1 MPHFNVECSDR
12 ILSVTSPQE
21 IMQNVHQ
28 SALSTKLFIPS
39 EIKVRINSFENYLV
53 GGISEPGFI
62 HVFAN
67 IMEGRN
73 IEQKQNLSKQIVNG
87 LSELFPDL
95 EVISINIRD
104 FEKST
109 YCNKDMI

>member
-1 MPHFNVECSDR
+1 MPHFTIDCSDR
-12 ILSVTSPQE
+12 FLSIKSAIE

-28 SALSTKLFIPS
+28 SALNTELFIPS
-39 EIKVRINSFENYLV
+39 EIKVRINSFDNYLV
-53 GGISEPGFI
+53 GGSNDSDFI

-73 IEQKQNLSKQIVNG
+73 IEQKHRLSKQITKG
-87 LSELFPDL
+87 LSEMFPTV
-95 EVISINIRD
+95 EVISINIRE

-109 YCNKDMI
+109 YFNKTMI